1 MITLF
6 ASLAD
11 FHIVELAIVFAA
23 IGYVTQLVLDITGR
37 SRSSQT
43 LRRENEDLVRRNK
56 ELEVD
61 VVTLRHEVVRLEADL
76 AALRTQIA
84 KLEERDQAA
93 VLAAL
98 QLHEERADKRWDGT
112 IVVLS
117 EIRDVLTNNPPKT

>member
-1 MITLF
+1 MSAAFTNLEQ
-6 ASLAD
+6 L
-11 FHIVELAIVFAA
+11 HLVELAIVFAA
-23 IGYVTQLVLDITGR
+23 IGYVTQLAFDITGR

-61 VVTLRHEVVRLEADL
+61 VVALRHEVVRLEADI
-76 AALRTQIA
+76 AALRAQIA

-93 VLAAL
+93 VLSAL
-98 QLHEERADKRWDGT
+98 KLHEERADKRWDGT

-117 EIRDVLTNNPPKT
+117 EIRDVLTKPPKT